1 MRGVRIFWALAV
13 FAFVVL
19 GAAAVWLGG
28 LNQDEGWY
36 LYAAKMVAEGKM
48 LYRDFFFTQG
58 PEMPEFYK
66 AFIWAWGSW
75 GLLGARVFTLMIGF
89 AGIFFSVC
97 LAQRLAPE
105 GRKSEAAL
113 IVFLL
118 LGCNL
123 YHLYYVAIPK
133 TYALASMWVMSGFLV
148 LSYWSK
154 KPIALIIAGFAFA
167 FAAGTRISLGAI
179 LCVIGLWMLG
189 SRQWKSLLWFCV
201 GGFGGLALVY
211 GPYLCDAGAREGL
224 IAAQQYHAARGG
236 FDIVWA
242 VGSLSRLVR
251 WYLPV
256 FIVLGLGWGLKS
268 KSGVVVVQRN
278 DENSTVRLP
287 TTTTAILLWGFL
299 TVFAVQMLAPFPY
312 EDYQVPIMGL
322 LAVYAAVS
330 FVSANSNTQTLKHS
344 NTLSL
349 LLVLGLCFANSFGSP
364 LLEKWMTNG
373 QDRFWSLKK
382 EKCEMAQLRD
392 VAKRIEAQDPGGKTL
407 LTQDLYL
414 AIETGRTVPKG
425 LEMGPFAMLT
435 DEEWK
440 KLLSETAPAECK
452 IAALS
457 GYAFAVEPPVCKER
471 SIEKQMEYWT
481 LLKQNYR
488 LVDREEAFG
497 QNVTTLLMLKRK

>member
-36 LYAAKMVAEGKM
+36 LYAANLVAEGKVP
-48 LYRDFFFTQG
+48 YCDFFFTQG
-58 PEMPEFYK
+58 PVMPTIYEGFTWVWQK
-66 AFIWAWGSW
+66 W
-75 GLLGARVFTLMIGF
+75 GLLGARIFTLLIGAF
-89 AGIFFSVC
+89 GICIAAV
-97 LAQRLAPE
+97 LAHQLAPKE
-105 GRKSEAAL
+105 RKSEAAV
-113 IVFLL
+113 ITFTL

-133 TYALASMWVMSGFLV
+133 TYALAGWLV
-148 LSYWSK
+148 LVGFF
-154 KPIALIIAGFAFA
+154 ALSLLGNSHVVIRYLGAAASGLVFA

-179 LCVIGLWMLG
+179 LAAVGLWLLIG
-189 SRQWKSLLWFCV
+189 FRHYRFACLWF
-201 GGFGGLALVY
+201 GLGGLMGLWLVY
-211 GPYLCDAGAREGL
+211 GVYLIHPLTRAGL

-236 FDIVWA
+236 FDLVWA

-256 FIVLGLGWGLKS
+256 FIVLGLGRGIKVKGEGERWNGL
-268 KSGVVVVQRN
+268 N
-278 DENSTVRLP
+278 
-287 TTTTAILLWGFL
+287 LLLFSFL
-299 TVFAVQMLAPFPY
+299 AVFAVQMLAPFPY
-312 EDYQVPIMGL
+312 EDYQVPVMGL
-322 LAVYAAVS
+322 IAVSAAVN
-330 FVSANSNTQTLKHS
+330 FVRNVNTPPFTFTSHLH
-344 NTLSL
+344 L

-497 QNVTTLLMLKRK
+497 QNATTLLMLKRK

>member
-1 MRGVRIFWALAV
+1 MKGMKIFWALAV

-154 KPIALIIAGFAFA
+154 KPIALIIAGFALA

-236 FDIVWA
+236 FDLVWA

-256 FIVLGLGWGLKS
+256 FIVLGLGVAHAVRTEKDERPETRDQM
-268 KSGVVVVQRN
+268 GVGV
-278 DENSTVRLP
+278 
-287 TTTTAILLWGFL
+287 LLWGFL
-299 TVFAVQMLAPFPY
+299 AVFAVQMLAPFPY

-322 LAVYAAVS
+322 LAVYAAVKL
-330 FVSANSNTQTLKHS
+330 VSTAADSGRLPMMVILT
-344 NTLSL
+344 
-349 LLVLGLCFANSFGSP
+349 LGLCFASSFGSP

-382 EKCEMAQLRD
+382 ESCEMAQLRD

-425 LEMGPFAMLT
+425 LEMGPFAML
-435 DEEWK
+435 DDASWK
-440 KLLSETAPAECK
+440 KLLTETAPTNCAV
-452 IAALS
+452 AALS
-457 GYAFAVEPPVCKER
+457 GYAFAIEPPICKER

-481 LLKQNYR
+481 LLKQNYK

-497 QNVTTLLMLKRK
+497 QNATTLLMLKRK

>member
-1 MRGVRIFWALAV
+1 MKIFWALAI

-36 LYAAKMVAEGKM
+36 LYAANLVHDGERV
-48 LYRDFFFTQG
+48 YRDFFFTQG
-58 PEMPEFYK
+58 PFMPK
-66 AFIWAWGSW
+66 AYSYVTWIWAKW
-75 GLLGARVFTLMIGF
+75 GLLGARVFTLTLGAYGICIAAMI
-89 AGIFFSVC
+89 A
-97 LAQRLAPE
+97 RKLAPE
-105 GRKSEAAL
+105 GRRNEAAL
-113 IVFLL
+113 IVALL

-123 YHLYYVAIPK
+123 YHLYYLAIPK
-133 TYALASMWVMSGFLV
+133 TYALASVLVMTGLGVLV
-148 LSYWSK
+148 LEQGNK
-154 KPIALIIAGFAFA
+154 KANVELMAGLFLA
-167 FAAGTRISLGAI
+167 FAAGVRISLG
-179 LCVIGLWMLG
+179 V
-189 SRQWKSLLWFCV
+189 LLPV
-201 GGFGGLALVY
+201 VGLALLMRRGRWIRFGIGGVLGLLSMY
-211 GPYLCDAGAREGL
+211 GFVLRDPAAMNGFV
-224 IAAQQYHAARGG
+224 AAQQYHAARGG
-236 FDIVWA
+236 FDLVWA

-256 FIVLGLGWGLKS
+256 FIVLGLGVARAVRTEKDERPETRDQM
-268 KSGVVVVQRN
+268 GVGV
-278 DENSTVRLP
+278 
-287 TTTTAILLWGFL
+287 LLWGFL
-299 TVFAVQMLAPFPY
+299 AVFAVQMLAPFPY

-322 LAVYAAVS
+322 LAVYAAVN
-330 FVSANSNTQTLKHS
+330 FVRNVNTPPFTFTSHLH
-344 NTLSL
+344 L
-349 LLVLGLCFANSFGSP
+349 LLVLGLCFSSSFGSP

-373 QDRFWSLKK
+373 QDRFWTLKK
-382 EKCEMAQLRD
+382 ESCEMAQLRD
-392 VAKRIEAQDPGGKTL
+392 VAKRIEVQDPGGKTL

-440 KLLSETAPAECK
+440 KLLTETAPAECK

-481 LLKQNYR
+481 LLKKNYK

-497 QNVTTLLMLKRK
+497 QNATTLLMLKRK